1 MKKRGSLVEKIY
13 NQRIAEEMRKK
24 REEAGLTQK
33 QIMHKI
39 AEREKAELQRRGVS
53 EEDLDYYLY
62 GEKGLPDEVRKRLKK
77 VGIDIE
83 YVQHAA
89 SFTSQCENGEV
100 EIKASFYKLWLEICE
115 EEISSKKFSHS
126 AKQK

>member
-39 AEREKAELQRRGVS
+39 AEREKIELQRRGVS
-53 EEDLDYYLY
+53 EEDIDYYLY
-62 GEKGLPDEVRKRLKK
+62 GEKVSLMK
-77 VGIDIE
+77 
-83 YVQHAA
+83 
-89 SFTSQCENGEV
+89 
-100 EIKASFYKLWLEICE
+100 
-115 EEISSKKFSHS
+115 
-126 AKQK
+126 